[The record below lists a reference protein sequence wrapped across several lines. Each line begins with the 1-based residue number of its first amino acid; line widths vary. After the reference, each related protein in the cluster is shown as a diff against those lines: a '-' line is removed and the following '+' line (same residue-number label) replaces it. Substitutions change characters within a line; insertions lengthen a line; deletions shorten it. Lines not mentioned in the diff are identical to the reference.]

1 MNQNL
6 NNAISLND
14 WMVISVKGGI
24 VLKYEDG
31 VNAKLVEISRDHTPS
46 VLSLERELPPNFS
59 EKDAWLVARVV
70 IVMLQ
75 DEGANPWDGDSL
87 LIPISFYGFEIADL
101 RSLAA
106 LAYSCHTK
114 KRTMKVNN
122 KGLIYRVFFD
132 GDCWIISVTNDYKLE
147 FIQNE

>member
-31 VNAKLVEISRDHTPS
+31 VNARLVEISRDNTPR
-46 VLSLERELPPNFS
+46 VLSFERELTPNFS
-59 EKDAWLVARVV
+59 EKDAWLVASVV

-75 DEGANPWDGDSL
+75 DEGANTWDGYSL
-87 LIPISFYGFEIADL
+87 LIPISFNGFEITDP
-101 RSLAA
+101 SA
-106 LAYSCHTK
+106 LAVLAYCCHTT
-114 KRTMKVNN
+114 KRTTKVND
-122 KGLIYRVFFD
+122 KGFLYHVLFD
-132 GDCWIISVTNDYKLE
+132 GNCWTISITNEYELD
-147 FIQNE
+147 FIQKK